1 MAFVSEELRVM
12 WFLMFFLCLRDKRPI
27 AIIIEIRIAI
37 TVILIIRMPVLIRGI
52 NIEIITVISYVCKY
66 IQLLSN

>member
-1 MAFVSEELRVM
+1 MAVVSEELRVM
-12 WFLMFFLCLRDKRPI
+12 WFLMFFLCLRYKRPI

>member
-12 WFLMFFLCLRDKRPI
+12 WFLMFFLCLRYKRPI